1 MTKTSFSSKSPKFGA
16 DGDIFVLV
24 WGFTFII
31 LKIFRPCLSVKIRNE
46 YFQLIVEDKG
56 ETIILPCVKPP
67 TVCFW
72 FLIDVTH
79 KCQDGLREEARSIAE
94 PNTTQPL

>member
-1 MTKTSFSSKSPKFGA
+1 MTKTSFSSKSPKFGP

-31 LKIFRPCLSVKIRNE
+31 LKIFRPCLSVKIRNN
-46 YFQLIVEDKG
+46 YYQLIVEGKG
-56 ETIILPCVKPP
+56 ETNILSYVKPP

-72 FLIDVTH
+72 FLIDATH
-79 KCQDGLREEARSIAE
+79 
-94 PNTTQPL
+94 